1 MRVPKYLLY
10 LLLPVPLT
18 LLLSH
23 YVSSKGVSL
32 LGSHLVRGMD
42 EGLKRISD
50 FELQEVKPDKRGVEM
65 LSYVELRPKVEK
77 TVQTEVPQERPQE
90 PPSHKVQ
97 LVFLGRRNY
106 AIVDGRLLR
115 EGEDLSPEERVVRI
129 TKDGVLV
136 SGRWGKRWLRVL
148 E

>member
-18 LLLSH
+18 LLLS
-23 YVSSKGVSL
+23 YYLSSKGVSL
-32 LGSHLVRGMD
+32 LESHLVGGRD
-42 EGLKRISD
+42 EGLKRMSD
-50 FELQEVKPDKRGVEM
+50 FELQEVKQDKRGVEM

-77 TVQTEVPQERPQE
+77 TAQTEVTQERLQE